1 MIIAYRRYGVSKS
14 AIWLKHIAQYG
25 TPHIGQYGGGHI
37 GQYAHSELGDSL
49 LLYRRY
55 GFSISP
61 IWWQHI
67 EDLAITYLY
76 FECCQSL
83 FLRVFFKGIGL
94 NESSGQ

>member
-1 MIIAYRRYGVSKS
+1 MGKVNRPIRIG
-14 AIWLKHIAQYG
+14 
-25 TPHIGQYGGGHI
+25 HIGQYGGGHI

-49 LLYRRY
+49 LPYRRY

-67 EDLAITYLY
+67 EDLTITYLY
-76 FECCQSL
+76 FEYCQSL

-94 NESSGQ
+94 NESSVERIFSSL